1 MQRPSN
7 RAAFFLDNFL
17 SMLYSENMKTII
29 ITNNP
34 QVERE
39 FGKTE
44 NVAFY
49 PQADQTEILRRA
61 RDLIHLGAELIM
73 HPMAGRIK
81 PHETPYKSVFLIEKT
96 GAVDITSFTII
107 EDSIGETGKF
117 LSGGFRRKYDD
128 SLLPDLQFIDL
139 ELLKSGIEEYRRA

>member
-1 MQRPSN
+1 
-7 RAAFFLDNFL
+7 
-17 SMLYSENMKTII
+17 MKTLI

-34 QVERE
+34 KVEKE
-39 FGKTE
+39 FGGTE

-49 PQADQTEILRRA
+49 PEADQSEILRRA

-73 HPMAGRIK
+73 HPMAGRVK

-96 GAVDITSFTII
+96 GAVHLMSFTII
-107 EDSIGETGKF
+107 EDSISETNKF
-117 LSGGFRRKYDD
+117 LTGGMRKKYDD

-139 ELLKSGIEEYRRA
+139 ELLRSGIEEYKRA